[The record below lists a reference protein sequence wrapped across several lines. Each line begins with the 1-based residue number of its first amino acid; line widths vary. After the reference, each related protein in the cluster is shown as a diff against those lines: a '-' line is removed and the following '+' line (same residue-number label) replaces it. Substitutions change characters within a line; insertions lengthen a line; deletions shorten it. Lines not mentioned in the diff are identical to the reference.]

1 MNRIAIAGAAIMIA
15 LCLNASPAGAE
26 AIPIVKTFANVTV
39 HFASGYPE
47 AKALAASY
55 CASHG
60 WGNAS
65 GWQVGVIQARPGG
78 GGRAYFPSISCLPKI
93 NT

>member
-1 MNRIAIAGAAIMIA
+1 MTRFAIACAAMTAA
-15 LCLNASPAGAE
+15 LCLEVAPAAAASVQ
-26 AIPIVKTFANVTV
+26 IVKTFSNVIV
-39 HFASGYPE
+39 HFASGTPD
-47 AKALAASY
+47 ARTLAVSW

-65 GWQVGVIQARPGG
+65 NWQVGVIQAQPNG

-93 NT
+93 NS